1 MEVGEGVV
9 VLDFVWGDFGLCVD
23 IVSMVCGFVCG
34 NLRLLGGR
42 FGIGEVDDI
51 ECGWIC
57 FGDIEII
64 VVLVGIDG
72 DVCMSVVCDRFDCK
86 SLVIGY
92 VVEKEFFS
100 VVCNDWVDGFVL
112 VKFNVGYMG

>member
-51 ECGWIC
+51 ECG
-57 FGDIEII
+57 
-64 VVLVGIDG
+64 
-72 DVCMSVVCDRFDCK
+72 
-86 SLVIGY
+86 
-92 VVEKEFFS
+92 
-100 VVCNDWVDGFVL
+100 
-112 VKFNVGYMG
+112 